1 MYWKNTQGRNPSN
14 FLGHFLEISDFWHF
28 CHSDLIWPL
37 KNAGLQTTACLRN
50 HQMLDKDLNN
60 SNLNLLLRFQR
71 LLFIQLFEEIKS
83 FSSDNGISVEE
94 GDLQGKLSLLKKY
107 LSLLS
112 HHVSDVMPLAI
123 SYGNEGPVQ
132 YVHACGILQK
142 DVIGHLLPGTL
153 TAINLKIFHKVKSD

>member
-1 MYWKNTQGRNPSN
+1 MTEQAQMESESKR
-14 FLGHFLEISDFWHF
+14 
-28 CHSDLIWPL
+28 CHHLCPQQPRASSIPLLLLVKQIL
-37 KNAGLQTTACLRN
+37 KNAGLQTTSCLRN
-50 HQMLDKDLNN
+50 HQLLDKDLN

-123 SYGNEGPVQ
+123 R
-132 YVHACGILQK
+132 
-142 DVIGHLLPGTL
+142 
-153 TAINLKIFHKVKSD
+153 

>member
-1 MYWKNTQGRNPSN
+1 MLMTEQAQMESESKRCEYLCPQGQPRSSSIP
-14 FLGHFLEISDFWHF
+14 LLLLVKQI
-28 CHSDLIWPL
+28 L

-142 DVIGHLLPGTL
+142 DVIGHLLPGNL
-153 TAINLKIFHKVKSD
+153 IAINI

>member
-1 MYWKNTQGRNPSN
+1 MISKVICAFEAVSRKGDFIAVTSFDRNQLDFS
-14 FLGHFLEISDFWHF
+14 EI
-28 CHSDLIWPL
+28 I
-37 KNAGLQTTACLRN
+37 
-50 HQMLDKDLNN
+50 
-60 SNLNLLLRFQR
+60 
-71 LLFIQLFEEIKS
+71 EEIKS

-123 SYGNEGPVQ
+123 SYGSEGPVQ

-142 DVIGHLLPGTL
+142 DVIGHLLPGTVQV
-153 TAINLKIFHKVKSD
+153 F